1 MGTQYAGSQTFPS
14 DYTIPDD
21 GDPEDAASVNVALE
35 ALGDRT
41 AFLRSRL
48 DALPSL
54 AALTS
59 ILAPSDGL
67 VRLVRGFGIFVFD
80 ASATPSISPFAL
92 ASGDGT
98 PGAWV
103 SATAHQTTKN
113 VLVHPAN
120 CGHIFVTQTNYT
132 PAFNSGVWW
141 PLLGDSTADLSR
153 GGTGSV
159 AVQRLTTASPT
170 SFGYRFPI
178 DQFMIDG
185 ATLASVTMRF
195 QGSPPSRGA
204 NLPALMPQFG
214 IQRFDADDNVTA
226 LLSTGAGLVADP
238 SATVPAFTGPHNVI
252 FTPNQNNVIDKSAYG
267 YSLIFWNEGGTN
279 ALNGDVISSFLLSFT
294 NIPDAR
300 RS

>member
-48 DALPSL
+48 DALANL
-54 AALTS
+54 AALTA
-59 ILAPSDGL
+59 IAAPTDGL
-67 VRLVRGFGIFVFD
+67 VRLVRGFGVFVFD
-80 ASATPSISPFAL
+80 SAATASISPFAI
-92 ASGDGT
+92 AAGDAT

-103 SATAHQTTKN
+103 SATAHQTAKN

-120 CGHIFVTQTNYT
+120 CGHIFVTQTYYT
-132 PAFNSGVWW
+132 PAFNTGVFW

-159 AVQRLTTASPT
+159 AVQRVTTGASQAYA
-170 SFGYRFPI
+170 YRFPVN
-178 DQFMIDG
+178 QFMIDG
-185 ATLASVTMRF
+185 ATLASVKMRF

-204 NLPALMPQFG
+204 NLPAVMPKFG
-214 IQRFDADDNVTA
+214 IQRFDVDDNVTA
-226 LLSTGAGLVADP
+226 LLTTGSGLVTDP
-238 SATVPAFTGPHNVI
+238 SATVGAFISSHDVT
-252 FTPNQNNVIDKSAYG
+252 FTPDENNVIDKSLYG

-279 ALNGDVISSFLLSFT
+279 ALNGDVIYSFLFSFT